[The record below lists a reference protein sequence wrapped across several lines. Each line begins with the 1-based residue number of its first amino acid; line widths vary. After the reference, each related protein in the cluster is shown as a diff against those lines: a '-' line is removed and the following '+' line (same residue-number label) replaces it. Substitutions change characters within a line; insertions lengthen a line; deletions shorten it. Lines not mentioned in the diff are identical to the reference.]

1 MSPARQKPIG
11 KGNLSMKNHT
21 TKLFLILFAVITMLV
36 LSAVAAE
43 ACSLDMP
50 VGVNAEHTENNATIG
65 RDGAV
70 VSGYKDLVGGDSVG
84 VLLTG
89 KDGKDGKDGAG
100 GLVVIRPG
108 DENTAADGNT
118 DTPAD
123 PWQTG
128 GLHYKDASLFPDEA
142 FRNYLD
148 AIDSDKNGSIS
159 PEEARAYFEKND
171 GCLDLTNLYDTIYD
185 YTGVECFAEWL
196 TGLLCKPTGG
206 VPLKLDVSGLPL
218 LEELVCSGC
227 ALTALDLSNN
237 PALRVLDC
245 GGNPM
250 ETLDLSGCPLLVAA
264 AENGVKQEDAS
275 GATAN
280 YTKDEAI
287 LIFPSAAR
295 LITGVAPTTDDGRPA
310 DPEPS
315 DPSDET
321 APAAEDLCQWC
332 GGTHNGFFGKI
343 TALFHSLLAFF
354 ARLFGR

>member
-1 MSPARQKPIG
+1 
-11 KGNLSMKNHT
+11 MKNHT
-21 TKLFLILFAVITMLV
+21 TKLFLILFAVITRLV
-36 LSAVAAE
+36 LSAAA
-43 ACSLDMP
+43 AQANPIDISNDADP
-50 VGVNAEHTENNATIG
+50 
-65 RDGAV
+65 
-70 VSGYKDLVGGDSVG
+70 GYKVLIGGDQVG
-84 VLLTG
+84 VLLNG
-89 KDGKDGKDGAG
+89 KGGDGKAGKNGRD
-100 GLVVIRPG
+100 
-108 DENTAADGNT
+108 AD
-118 DTPAD
+118 DDAEDAPAD
-123 PWQTG
+123 PWQSG

-171 GCLDLTNLYDTIYD
+171 GCLDLTNTYDTVYD
-185 YTGVECFAEWL
+185 YTGVECFAAWL
-196 TGLLCKPTGG
+196 TGLRCKPTGG
-206 VPLKLDVSGLPL
+206 VPLKLDVSGLSV

-227 ALTALDLSNN
+227 GLTALDLSNN

-250 ETLDLSGCPLLVAA
+250 ETLDISGCPLLVAA

-295 LITGVAPTTDDGRPA
+295 LITGVAPATDDGRPA

>member
-1 MSPARQKPIG
+1 
-11 KGNLSMKNHT
+11 MKNHT

-36 LSAVAAE
+36 LSAAAAE
-43 ACSLDMP
+43 ACSLDIP

-89 KDGKDGKDGAG
+89 QDSKDGKDGAG
-100 GLVVIRPG
+100 GLVVIRPE
-108 DENTAADGNT
+108 DENSAADGDT
-118 DTPAD
+118 DTPSD

-142 FRNYLD
+142 FRNFLD

-159 PEEARAYFEKND
+159 PEEAAAYFEKND
-171 GCLDLTNLYDTIYD
+171 GCLDLTNANDTVYD
-185 YTGVECFAEWL
+185 YTGVECFAAWL
-196 TGLLCKPTGG
+196 TGLRCKPTGS
-206 VPLKLDVSGLPL
+206 VPLKLDVIGLSV

-227 ALTALDLSNN
+227 GLTALDLGHN
-237 PALRVLDC
+237 PALRVLECDN
-245 GGNPM
+245 NPM
-250 ETLDLSGCPLLVAA
+250 EKLDLSACPLLTDA
-264 AENGVKQEDAS
+264 AENGAKQEDGS
-275 GATAN
+275 TVR
-280 YTKDEAI
+280 YTKDGAI
-287 LIFPSAAR
+287 LTVPSGTS
-295 LITGVAPTTDDGRPA
+295 LTTGDAPATEDGQPA

>member
-1 MSPARQKPIG
+1 MNNK
-11 KGNLSMKNHT
+11 
-21 TKLFLILFAVITMLV
+21 TKLLFTFFAAILLLV

-89 KDGKDGKDGAG
+89 QDGKDGKDGAG
-100 GLVVIRPG
+100 GLVVIRPE
-108 DENTAADGNT
+108 DKNTAADDDR
-118 DTPAD
+118 DTLSD

-171 GCLDLTNLYDTIYD
+171 GCLDLTNTYETVYD
-185 YTGVECFAEWL
+185 YTGVECFAAWL
-196 TGLLCKPTGG
+196 TGLRCKPTGG
-206 VPLKLDVSGLPL
+206 VPLKLDVSGLSV

-227 ALTALDLSNN
+227 GLTALDLGHN
-237 PALRVLDC
+237 PALRVLECDN
-245 GGNPM
+245 NPM
-250 ETLDLSGCPLLVAA
+250 EKLDLSACLLLTDA
-264 AENGVKQEDAS
+264 AENGAKQEDGS
-275 GATAN
+275 TVR
-280 YTKDEAI
+280 YTKDGAI
-287 LIFPSAAR
+287 LTVPSGTS
-295 LITGVAPTTDDGRPA
+295 LTTGDDPAPATEQPA

-315 DPSDET
+315 DE
-321 APAAEDLCQWC
+321 PASAADDLCQWC